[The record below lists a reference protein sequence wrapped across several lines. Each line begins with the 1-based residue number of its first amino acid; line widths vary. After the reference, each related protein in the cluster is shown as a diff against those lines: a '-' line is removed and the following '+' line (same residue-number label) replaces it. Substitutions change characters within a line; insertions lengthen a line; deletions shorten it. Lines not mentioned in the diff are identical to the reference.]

1 MIARAASTESEISSF
16 EMKAK
21 TKDNP
26 NEIKVQR
33 KMFKMCFWK
42 TTQQTDQFQDKVLGI
57 LKKDNFK
64 VKTIKEEDCDKSYLS
79 HNKSAIGQG
88 KA

>member
-16 EMKAK
+16 KMKAK
-21 TKDNP
+21 TKDNA

-42 TTQQTDQFQDKVLGI
+42 TT
-57 LKKDNFK
+57 
-64 VKTIKEEDCDKSYLS
+64 
-79 HNKSAIGQG
+79 
-88 KA
+88 